1 MLSRAVSLLLQVCQH
16 MIHRPGYKY
25 VKIFGEPSE
34 NDGYITAGL
43 ILTEAVLAKAQEA
56 ANTAGNQFSEYVEKL
71 IVADSQ
77 SV

>member
-1 MLSRAVSLLLQVCQH
+1 

-43 ILTEAVLAKAQEA
+43 ILPEAVLVRAQEA
-56 ANTAGNQFSEYVEKL
+56 VNTAGNQFPSM
-71 IVADSQ
+71 
-77 SV
+77 